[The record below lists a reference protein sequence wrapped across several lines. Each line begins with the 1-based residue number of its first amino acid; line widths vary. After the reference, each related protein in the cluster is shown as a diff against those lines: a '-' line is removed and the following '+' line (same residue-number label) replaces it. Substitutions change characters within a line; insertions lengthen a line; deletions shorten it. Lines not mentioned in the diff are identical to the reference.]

1 MGSVLPGT
9 TSLPSG
15 RSTDGRARSTTGP
28 RDGSHFARGGVC
40 SQGSSSARSAIT
52 LTRSPASSRFPSL
65 MVGLT
70 TSAGFLRRPR
80 LPMVDLV
87 RRQPTRYGGR
97 ADTALAVVLDCAD
110 LDRATDFWCAAL
122 GYVTLPKEAGSGPYH
137 VLLPADGS
145 GIELL
150 LQQVTDEP
158 LRNNGWTWHVLRD
171 PDRNEFCVLRPPDK
185 YRDGLTRSGAVND
198 PVNDSSLTKE
208 ALL

>member
-1 MGSVLPGT
+1 
-9 TSLPSG
+9 
-15 RSTDGRARSTTGP
+15 
-28 RDGSHFARGGVC
+28 
-40 SQGSSSARSAIT
+40 
-52 LTRSPASSRFPSL
+52 
-65 MVGLT
+65 
-70 TSAGFLRRPR
+70 
-80 LPMVDLV
+80 MVDLV

-150 LQQVTDEP
+150 LQQVTDAKVGKNRMHFDLRVLDLDAEVARLLALGASQVTDEP

-185 YRDGLTRSGAVND
+185 NRDGLTRSGAVND